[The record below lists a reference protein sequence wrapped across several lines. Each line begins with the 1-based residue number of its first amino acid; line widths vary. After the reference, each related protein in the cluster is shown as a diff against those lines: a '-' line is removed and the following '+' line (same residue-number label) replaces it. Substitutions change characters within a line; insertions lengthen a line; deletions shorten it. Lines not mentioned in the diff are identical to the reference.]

1 MIRIA
6 CHVQDYYFEI
16 IKKYFAAKDYYLEK
30 FSPASYDDIYFIEIN
45 SLNDLD
51 KIHQINKYPETL
63 IYIIGPKD
71 FHLLNECLTLGVH
84 LYFENDNLENSLY
97 SKSEAIHQ
105 QIFSRFKTYH
115 YKNKQMSFE
124 LRLAQIMYVESMN
137 HKLII
142 HHDNGDFIERKNLS
156 SFIKEIDSIIL
167 FKFIN
172 HLLLIKTLS
181 KKSKQKN

>member
-30 FSPASYDDIYFIEIN
+30 FSPASYNDIYFIEIN

-84 LYFENDNLENSLY
+84 LYFENDDLENSLY

-142 HHDNGDFIERKNLS
+142 HHDTLL
-156 SFIKEIDSIIL
+156 KEKTYLLLLKKLILIIL

-172 HLLLIKTLS
+172 HLLLIKTLL

>member
-30 FSPASYDDIYFIEIN
+30 FSPASYNDIYFIEIN

-84 LYFENDNLENSLY
+84 LYFENDDLENSLY
-97 SKSEAIHQ
+97 SKSETIHQ

-124 LRLAQIMYVESMN
+124 LRLAQIMYVFIMIMVTLLKEKTYLLLLK
-137 HKLII
+137 KLI
-142 HHDNGDFIERKNLS
+142 L
-156 SFIKEIDSIIL
+156 IIL

-172 HLLLIKTLS
+172 HLLLIKTLL

>member
-30 FSPASYDDIYFIEIN
+30 FNSASYDDIYFIEIN

-156 SFIKEIDSIIL
+156 SFIKEIDSNN
-167 FKFIN
+167 FIQI
-172 HLLLIKTLS
+172 H
-181 KKSKQKN
+181 KSFVINKNFI

>member
-16 IKKYFAAKDYYLEK
+16 IKKYFTAKDYYLEK
-30 FSPASYDDIYFIEIN
+30 FNPASYDDIYFIEIN

-84 LYFENDNLENSLY
+84 LYFENDDLENNLY

-137 HKLII
+137 INLLFIMIMVTLLKEKTYLLLLKKLI
-142 HHDNGDFIERKNLS
+142 L
-156 SFIKEIDSIIL
+156 IIL

-172 HLLLIKTLS
+172 HLLLIKTLL

>member
-30 FSPASYDDIYFIEIN
+30 FNSASYDDIYFIEIN

-71 FHLLNECLTLGVH
+71 LHFT
-84 LYFENDNLENSLY
+84 
-97 SKSEAIHQ
+97 Q
-105 QIFSRFKTYH
+105 
-115 YKNKQMSFE
+115 
-124 LRLAQIMYVESMN
+124 
-137 HKLII
+137 
-142 HHDNGDFIERKNLS
+142 
-156 SFIKEIDSIIL
+156 
-167 FKFIN
+167 
-172 HLLLIKTLS
+172 
-181 KKSKQKN
+181 